1 MTAKS
6 NNSNANHF
14 QLSSWFFPI
23 MSNKLKAVT
32 VHIINAMRVEKGL
45 IDSSFSVCAAY
56 IAKTAVIYRMIA
68 II

>member
-32 VHIINAMRVEKGL
+32 VHIINAMR
-45 IDSSFSVCAAY
+45 
-56 IAKTAVIYRMIA
+56 AVSYTHLRA
-68 II
+68 HET

>member
-32 VHIINAMRVEKGL
+32 VHIINAMRVGKG
-45 IDSSFSVCAAY
+45 
-56 IAKTAVIYRMIA
+56 
-68 II
+68 